1 MQDQQKI
8 ILLTNQLEE
17 LRKLNKDQKELI
29 FQYEEQNGAAEKKI
43 NALNQIHQDK
53 VRNLMNSI
61 TLLKKEN
68 AQLKNMNKEHKRS
81 QLIEQLNQEIAD
93 QDLVIQTLRSIVNND
108 QRCDNQIIEA
118 LNKGPPKIKALTR
131 EELKIENKK
140 LENQLRSLK
149 EQMTK
154 KQQEL
159 MQSDQSE
166 NASTFSLDAQ
176 FDIHTK
182 KIAQLTEDN
191 SNFKAE
197 IAALQ
202 DKNFKL
208 EETLDEKSRQITV
221 LNEQKGQLVI
231 LTKKYEQLQKLM
243 EDYKR
248 RENQQEFH
256 DITKEVDIEEQKMLN
271 KVQETKLESVE
282 KQLRA
287 EIDII
292 KLEKQGVQRDL
303 ENKST
308 ELGKVIKKNQQL
320 EKRLMEQEKELNAKS
335 KELRERIEEFARKE
349 ADYQT
354 QISQLKQQITQK
366 ELEISQL
373 LLDQGQMKANIA
385 KLEQD
390 IEQLQAKLQRAGAYK
405 QVDDISYDV
414 KINKE
419 IQNKLK
425 QQTISDDPKVL
436 KQALK
441 QQQQYYEQVIQVLQ
455 QRVLQQKQDNLSD
468 VSSNISK
475 LIKQDDNNQEIDM
488 LSSDIS
494 QFEKKQQD
502 YDVDSNIE
510 DQNIP
515 SDIHSSVTS
524 ILNAPK
530 PTKKQMDSNYSRFE
544 SMKSSDI
551 DKISSNLSD
560 QQNASLSKVSSNLS
574 KISFTSSMQRA
585 VKRY

>member
-1 MQDQQKI
+1 MQQGNLK
-8 ILLTNQLEE
+8 NQFDDLKKE
-17 LRKLNKDQKELI
+17 NKDQKELI

-140 LENQLRSLK
+140 LENQLRTLK
-149 EQMTK
+149 EQMIK

-159 MQSDQSE
+159 MQSEDKE
-166 NASTFSLDAQ
+166 NASTISLNEFETHSKQ
-176 FDIHTK
+176 
-182 KIAQLTEDN
+182 IALLTQEN
-191 SNFKAE
+191 SNYQAE
-197 IAALQ
+197 IDALK

-208 EETLDEKSRQITV
+208 EEILDEKSRQITV

-231 LTKKYEQLQKLM
+231 LSKKYEQLQKLM

-292 KLEKQGVQRDL
+292 KLEKQGVQRELD
-303 ENKST
+303 NKAN
-308 ELGKVIKKNQQL
+308 ELQKVIKKNQQL
-320 EKRLMEQEKELNAKS
+320 EKRLVEQEKELNAKS
-335 KELRERIEEFARKE
+335 KELRERIEEFNKKE
-349 ADYQT
+349 ADYLT
-354 QISQLKQQITQK
+354 QISQLKQSIAQK
-366 ELEISQL
+366 ETEISQN
-373 LLDQGQMKANIA
+373 LLDQGQLKANIS

-405 QVDDISYDV
+405 QVDDITYDV

-425 QQTISDDPKVL
+425 QQQISDDPKIL

-441 QQQQYYEQVIQVLQ
+441 QQQQYYEQVIQILQ

-475 LIKQDDNNQEIDM
+475 LIKQEDNQEFDM

-502 YDVDSNIE
+502 YEVDSNIE
-510 DQNIP
+510 EQNIP

-530 PTKKQMDSNYSRFE
+530 PSKKQIDSNYSRLE